1 MGWNLQ
7 AIGLD
12 PKEEGGGRN
21 GWNIQAKGLDLK
33 KKVEFVRFTLYL
45 QKDESLKSQ
54 LLLRLSL
61 AWSYIKGGKDFFLF
75 FIL

>member
-1 MGWNLQ
+1 MGWNIQ
-7 AIGLD
+7 AKGLD
-12 PKEEGGGRN
+12 PKEEGGGRS

-33 KKVEFVRFTLYL
+33 KEVEFEWFCFYL

-61 AWSYIKGGKDFFLF
+61 AWSYT
-75 FIL
+75 

>member
-7 AIGLD
+7 AIGLA
-12 PKEEGGGRN
+12 PKEEGGGS
-21 GWNIQAKGLDLK
+21 GWNIQTKGLDLK

-61 AWSYIKGGKDFFLF
+61 AWSYT
-75 FIL
+75 